1 MTLSLAERDAIK
13 GAVKGYPFDVD
24 AKDAEYAVAQ
34 ADAQTKGE
42 VFARPAKNEIR
53 QQWESRPVE
62 IVVIGDPTPVLDL
75 YDARGKNLHVYLLG
89 FNDKQAARAYQISVN
104 QRGHRGGLTVFTKT
118 NPLRAAETYVG
129 HVRPGHGEIDGLIL
143 GAHVDQLFELTMCP
157 IPDLLTAWF
166 PKIGIGGQL
175 VVGGMN
181 LKVVQE
187 AIAALVASGMAVAG
201 AKAGNCWTG
210 VKVSEEPVEVKADE
224 KVDVGGAGPTPA
236 RNPLMRMFGR

>member
-1 MTLSLAERDAIK
+1 MTLSLAERDVLK
-13 GAVKGYPFDVD
+13 SAVKGYPFDVD
-24 AKDAEYAVAQ
+24 AKDAEYAAAV
-34 ADAQTKGE
+34 TKGDLLE
-42 VFARPAKNEIR
+42 KPAKADIQ

-62 IVVIGDPTPVLDL
+62 VVIIGDPTPVLDL
-75 YDARGKNLHVYLLG
+75 YDGRGKNLHVYLLG

-118 NPLRAAETYVG
+118 NPLRAAETYVA

-166 PKIGIGGQL
+166 PKIGLGGQL

-181 LKVVQE
+181 LKVVQK
-187 AIAALVASGMAVAG
+187 AVAALVASGMAVAG
-201 AKAGNCWTG
+201 NQAGNCWTG
-210 VKVSEEPVEVKADE
+210 VKVSEEPVEANQDE
-224 KVDVGGAGPTPA
+224 PVAEGGAGPTPA